1 MSESKTIAG
10 RKAKV
15 TSRLSVVKA
24 RDQFEQLVDRAGGDG
39 ERFFV
44 GKRGGPRVV
53 IIGEREYLSG
63 FASDREFIAM
73 SRAAAVKRGA
83 NKITPRE
90 IDEEIAAYRRE
101 SAASHGSPKR
111 RA

>member
-1 MSESKTIAG
+1 MAAKSA
-10 RKAKV
+10 KA
-15 TSRLSVVKA
+15 SSMLSVEKA
-24 RDQFEQLVDRAGGDG
+24 RDQFEQIINRAGGEDA

-53 IIGEREYLSG
+53 IIGEREYLAN

-73 SRAAAVKRGA
+73 SRVEAVKRGA

-90 IDEEIAAYRRE
+90 IDQEIAAYRRE
-101 SAASHGSPKR
+101 RAATNGSSKR